1 MENVEDMS
9 KEQAYDVARKEF
21 YNLRQ
26 QEDIQRR
33 VAQEE
38 ARMVG
43 GYFGKSR
50 LQVSMELEDAMY
62 EKWKKWA
69 ESESLKL
76 QAERESAYANFGN
89 EEDAK
94 DAPDGKEDSERVP

>member
-1 MENVEDMS
+1 MENTEGIS
-9 KEQAYDVARKEF
+9 KEQAYDQARKEF
-21 YNLRQ
+21 YDIRQ

-33 VAQEE
+33 VALEE

-50 LQVSMELEDAMY
+50 MQVSMELEDATY

-69 ESESLKL
+69 EGEAAKIQSE
-76 QAERESAYANFGN
+76 RDSAYANFGN
-89 EEDAK
+89 EDNTSTETVGL
-94 DAPDGKEDSERVP
+94 DAPDRIH

>member
-1 MENVEDMS
+1 MENVENMT
-9 KEQAYDVARKEF
+9 KEQAYDIARKEF
-21 YNLRQ
+21 YDIRQ

-50 LQVSMELEDAMY
+50 LQVSMELEDVTY

-69 ESESLKL
+69 EGEALKL

-89 EEDAK
+89 EDNVNTDSVGIDE
-94 DAPDGKEDSERVP
+94 SERIH

>member
-1 MENVEDMS
+1 MANIT

-21 YNLRQ
+21 YAIRQ

-43 GYFGKSR
+43 GYFGKTR
-50 LQVSMELEDAMY
+50 LQVSMELEDVMY

-69 ESESLKL
+69 EGEAFKL
-76 QAERESAYANFGN
+76 QAERDSAYANFGN
-89 EEDAK
+89 DDNVNSASVGVEDA
-94 DAPDGKEDSERVP
+94 DRIH